1 MRSFD
6 TDPSAVVVA
15 EKGQL
20 AHRDA
25 LRHLQRLERRLY
37 QVREG
42 VWSLVGNG
50 LSNQTFIDAPDGI
63 IAIDT
68 GESEEEM
75 RSALIEL
82 RAVTQRPIVAVVYT
96 HFHYVSGT
104 TEIFRDAG
112 REVPIHGHARIPF
125 NRRRAMSEIGP
136 AYARGLVYQFGTSM
150 PLDGP
155 DGVVSMGLGLFYRNP
170 AHHPFTDGYVPPT
183 VMWQGGESAS
193 IAGLRV
199 EVTHAPSDADDS
211 VTLWFPEISTCV
223 HNIVWPVLF
232 NIFAIRGEEYRDPQV
247 LVSGIDHVLGLAPEH
262 LVGTHGPPISGA
274 DEIRRRVTADRDSIQ
289 FLWDQTVRGMNKGST
304 ADEIASSV
312 SLPAS
317 CDDDYLTSELYGV
330 AEHHVRQIMS
340 GMRGWF
346 DGDPAKLFPLE
357 PHERATRL
365 VQGFGGPVE
374 VARLVD
380 EAVADDDLR
389 WALELSSWMAARH
402 GASETDRR
410 RLADVLRAVGY
421 RSAAAN
427 IRNWCVTTA
436 RDLDG
441 STDLSRL
448 RTHRLR
454 ESQILGMSPLDSVRL
469 LRVMVDPERAAGPR
483 RVIGIDFDGGP
494 SLDLEIRNSV
504 SVVSEGRMAE
514 DRLGL
519 SRESWAKILA
529 GRMSLADALANGAV
543 TIHGSRQR
551 IVDLLAVFEN
561 PGLRS

>member
-15 EKGQL
+15 ERGQL
-20 AHRDA
+20 VHRRA
-25 LRHLQRLERRLY
+25 LEHVHRLERRLY
-37 QVREG
+37 QVRDG

-75 RSALIEL
+75 RSALVDL
-82 RAVTQRPIVAVVYT
+82 REVTKRPVVAVVYT

-104 TEIFRDAG
+104 KEIFRDAG
-112 REVPIHGHARIPF
+112 HEMPVHGHVRIPF

-136 AYARGLVYQFGTSM
+136 AYSRGLVYQFGTSM

-170 AHHPFTDGYVPPT
+170 AHHPFTDGFVPPT
-183 VMWQGGESAS
+183 VEWHGGESTS

-211 VTLWFPEISTCV
+211 VTLWFPDISTCV

-247 LVSGIDHVLGLAPEH
+247 LVNGIDHILGLAPEH

-289 FLWDQTVRGMNKGST
+289 FLWDQTVRGMNKGLTS
-304 ADEIASSV
+304 DEIASTV
-312 SLPAS
+312 SLPPS
-317 CDDDYLTSELYGV
+317 CDEDHLTSELYGV

-357 PHERATRL
+357 PHERADRL
-365 VQGFGGPVE
+365 VQGFGGPDE

-380 EAVADDDLR
+380 EAVASDDLR
-389 WALELSSWMAARH
+389 WAMELATWMAARH
-402 GASETDRR
+402 GASETDHR

-421 RSAAAN
+421 RSSAAN
-427 IRNWCVTTA
+427 IRNWCITTA

-441 STDLSRL
+441 STDLSRV

-454 ESQILGMSPLDSVRL
+454 ESQILAMSPRDSVRL
-469 LRVMVDPERAAGPR
+469 LRVMLDPERAAGLH
-483 RVIGIDFDGGP
+483 RVIGIDFDGEP

-504 SVVSEGRMAE
+504 SVISDGHEAV
-514 DRLGL
+514 DRLTL
-519 SRESWAKILA
+519 SRTTWARILS
-529 GRMSLADALANGAV
+529 GRMSLGDAIALGAA
-543 TIHGSRQR
+543 TIIGSRDQ
-551 IVDLLAVFEN
+551 IVELLAVFEN
-561 PGLRS
+561 QGLRS

>member
-6 TDPSAVVVA
+6 TDSFAVVVA
-15 EKGQL
+15 QGGQL
-20 AHRDA
+20 VHREA
-25 LRHLQRLERRLY
+25 LEHVQRFERRLF

-50 LSNQTFIDAPDGI
+50 LSNQTFIDAPEGI

-68 GESEEEM
+68 GESVEEM
-75 RSALIEL
+75 KSALIEL
-82 RAVTQRPIVAVVYT
+82 RTVTNRPIVAVIYT

-104 TEIFRDAG
+104 KGIFREG
-112 REVPIHGHARIPF
+112 EREVPVYGHSRISF

-136 AYARGLVYQFGTSM
+136 AYSRGLVYQFGTSM

-170 AHHPFTDGYVPPT
+170 AHHPFTDGFVPPT
-183 VMWQGGESAS
+183 VEWHGGESTS
-193 IAGLRV
+193 VAGMRV

-211 VTLWFPEISTCV
+211 VTLWFPDISTCV
-223 HNIVWPVLF
+223 HNIVWPALF

-247 LVSGIDHVLGLAPEH
+247 LMSGIDHILGLAPNH

-274 DEIRRRVTADRDSIQ
+274 DEILRRVTADRDSIQ
-289 FLWDQTVRGMNKGST
+289 FLWDQTVRGMNKGLTS
-304 ADEIASSV
+304 DQIASTV
-312 SLPAS
+312 SLPTS
-317 CDDDYLTSELYGV
+317 CDEDYLTSELYGV

-357 PHERATRL
+357 PHERANRL
-365 VQGFGGPVE
+365 VGGFGGPEE

-380 EAVADDDLR
+380 EALAGDDLR
-389 WALELSSWMAARH
+389 WALELASWMVARTE
-402 GASETDRR
+402 ATESDRR
-410 RLADVLRAVGY
+410 RLAEVLRAVGY
-421 RSAAAN
+421 RSTAAN
-427 IRNWCVTTA
+427 IRNWCITSA

-454 ESQILGMSPLDSVRL
+454 ENQILSMSPRDSVRL
-469 LRVMVDPERAAGPR
+469 LRVLLDPERAAGLH
-483 RVIGIDFDGGP
+483 RVIGIDFDGEP
-494 SLDLEIRNSV
+494 SLDLEIRNCV
-504 SVVSEGRMAE
+504 SVISDTPEAV
-514 DRLGL
+514 DRLTL
-519 SRESWAKILA
+519 SLETWAKILA
-529 GRMSLADALANGAV
+529 GRVTLGDAIAHGAV
-543 TIHGSRQR
+543 SVVGSRNR
-551 IVDLLAVFEN
+551 IVEMLAVFEN
-561 PGLRS
+561 QGLRS